1 MKILIAE
8 DDLPTRR
15 ILEYTLKRWNFDV
28 LSAAN
33 GYETWQ
39 AMQTT
44 DPPGI
49 LILDWM
55 MPKLD
60 GIEICQ
66 RIRASNNLKSTY
78 IIMLTALVS
87 RTDLINGLE
96 AGADDYITKPF
107 DNEELLARLK
117 VGIRIN
123 ELQTAL
129 TERVAELQEALEH
142 IKTLKGILPICSY
155 CKKIRDDQNY
165 WQQVENY
172 ISQYSQVEFTHGV
185 CPDCYNKHVKPQIE
199 GIQREMRDNKDKS

>member
-8 DDLPTRR
+8 DDFPTRR
-15 ILEYTLKRWNFDV
+15 LLEHTLKRWNFDV

-55 MPKLD
+55 MPKMD

-66 RIRASNNLKSTY
+66 RIRTSNNLKSTY
-78 IIMLTALVS
+78 IIMLTALGS
-87 RTDLINGLE
+87 NADLINGLE

-117 VGIRIN
+117 VGIRVN

-129 TERVAELQEALEH
+129 TKRITELLEAHDL
-142 IKTLKGILPICSY
+142 IKTLEGILPICSY
-155 CKKIRDDQNY
+155 CKKIRDDQDY

-172 ISQYSQVEFTHGV
+172 ISQHSQVKFTHGI
-185 CPDCYNKHVKPQIE
+185 CPDCYKENVQPQIE
-199 GIQREMRDNKDKS
+199 KIRVEVRNKKD